1 MKVINDVHQQFAEY
15 FPSEV
20 LKPYLYL
27 LSKKLSEGHICMDV
41 NNIDK
46 SELASIGYTSI
57 VRQKELLREPLVSNG
72 SNKTPFILLDNQLYL
87 ERYFNYETII
97 LNRIKAFIER
107 EKTQTPGMLEAL
119 KQHTVFINGLFKNT
133 IQESESKEQNINWP
147 LAAAITAVLNYFTII
162 TGGPGTGKTTT
173 VAKILS
179 ILFTL
184 KPDLKVALTAPT
196 GKAAAR
202 MAESL
207 KNASSFASKL
217 IRSKF
222 ETLEPSTI
230 HRLLGNIKNSPHFKH
245 NAENTLNYDVVI
257 TDESSMIDVALFAK
271 LLDAVGPN
279 TKLILLGDKDQLAS
293 VEAGSLFGD
302 LCQAQTKLNTF
313 SEGRAELINSF
324 IENTTQEISDSYI
337 DSISTHPLFEHIIEL
352 QRSHRFSDNK
362 GIGKFSKAIIHNKVD
377 AIKEF
382 FSNSDEQ
389 VLIDTNYS
397 EKIFDNFIA
406 GYEEFINEKD
416 TSIALKKMNRLRVLC
431 AVREGER
438 GLYAINKKIEK
449 YLQQKKLIH
458 LTGDFYVNRPIMVT
472 GNNKELQ
479 LFNGDIGIIR
489 PDEKGVLKAW
499 FETGKGE
506 VRAVLPGYISNAE
519 TVYAMTIH
527 KSQGSEFD
535 QVLVSLPKGDDIQ
548 ILTRELLYT
557 AVTRAKQKVIVQ
569 GSEALILQTSSAFV
583 ERGSG
588 IINRLNQ
595 G

>member
-207 KNASSFASKL
+207 KNASSFASEL

>member
-207 KNASSFASKL
+207 KNASSFASEL

-324 IENTTQEISDSYI
+324 IENTTQEINDSYI

>member
-173 VAKILS
+173 VSKILS

-569 GSEALILQTSSAFV
+569 GSEALILQTSRAFV

>member
-173 VAKILS
+173 VSKILS

>member
-15 FPSEV
+15 FPSEI

-27 LSKKLSEGHICMDV
+27 LSKRLSEGHICVDV

-46 SELASIGYTSI
+46 SELTGIGYTSI
-57 VRQKELLREPLVSNG
+57 VGQKELQKEPLVSNG
-72 SNKTPFILLDNQLYL
+72 SKKTPFILLDNQLYL

-107 EKTQTPGMLEAL
+107 EQTQNPRMLEAL
-119 KQHTVFINGLFKNT
+119 KEHRVVISELFKNT
-133 IQESESKEQNINWP
+133 LPDSDSKEQNINWP

-207 KNASSFASKL
+207 KNASSFASES
-217 IRSKF
+217 IRAKF

-230 HRLLGNIKNSPHFKH
+230 HRLLGNIKNSPQFKH
-245 NAENTLNYDVVI
+245 NSENALNYDVVI
-257 TDESSMIDVALFAK
+257 TDESSMIDAALFAK
-271 LLDAVGPN
+271 LLNAVGPN
-279 TKLILLGDKDQLAS
+279 TRLILLGDKDQLAS

-302 LCQAQTKLNTF
+302 LCQAQAQLNMF
-313 SEGRAELINSF
+313 STARAELINSF
-324 IENTTQEISDSYI
+324 IEDTKQQISDSCI
-337 DSISTHPLFEHIIEL
+337 NSISTHPLFEHIIEL

-362 GIGKFSKAIIHNKVD
+362 GIGKLSKAIIHNKVD

-382 FSNSDEQ
+382 FSNNDEQ

-406 GYEEFINEKD
+406 GYEEFISEKD
-416 TSIALKKMNRLRVLC
+416 TSIALKKMNYLRVLC

-449 YLQQKKLIH
+449 YLQQKKLIQ

-499 FETGKGE
+499 FETSKGE

-595 G
+595 